1 MFAIL
6 AGFMGFLFTF
16 AIGKSYPRRRAFA
29 RSVEVNRMLPYALRH
44 MATQLTSGIGLPE
57 TMVSVSTADYGA
69 LSEEFG
75 RTIHDVNAGMSMEEA
90 LEALDQRVNSEPLRR
105 AIRQI
110 LRTLRTGGDL
120 SRTLNVLAD
129 ETAYEMRMKLR
140 DYVQSLNL
148 MTMIYMFAS
157 AVVPSMLM
165 VVLMIMSSR
174 GGGGMPP
181 QTAGVLYLVLLPF
194 MLFYFVFMIKRF
206 EPRL

>member
-1 MFAIL
+1 
-6 AGFMGFLFTF
+6 
-16 AIGKSYPRRRAFA
+16 
-29 RSVEVNRMLPYALRH
+29 

-75 RTIHDVNAGMSMEEA
+75 RTIHDVNTGMSMEEA

-110 LRTLRTGGDL
+110 IRTLRTGGDL

-129 ETAYEMRMKLR
+129 ETAYEMRMRLR

-165 VVLMIMSSR
+165 VVIMIMGAR

-181 QTAGVLYLVLLPF
+181 HVAGMLYLILLPF
-194 MLFYFVFMIKRF
+194 MLIYFVFMIKRF